1 MNPQPITLLGRH
13 VRLEPLTQAHA
24 ADLLAV
30 LTNDPSIWQWMP
42 SDTPDTLRT
51 MEAFLTSEL
60 AAQEAGQILLF
71 TQIEQTSGKVVG
83 STKYLNISRRDR
95 GLEIGGTWI
104 GKPWQRTAINT
115 EAKYLL
121 LRHAFEDLGAVR
133 VQLKTDG
140 RNLQSQTAIERL
152 GARFEGVL
160 RKHMLVRDGFIRDT
174 VMYSIID
181 SEWPQRKAELEEKMT
196 RSATCAP
203 PASPPTSKTPGPP
216 YDPSRP
222 VP

>member
-1 MNPQPITLLGRH
+1 
-13 VRLEPLTQAHA
+13 
-24 ADLLAV
+24 
-30 LTNDPSIWQWMP
+30 
-42 SDTPDTLRT
+42 
-51 MEAFLTSEL
+51 
-60 AAQEAGQILLF
+60 
-71 TQIEQTSGKVVG
+71 
-83 STKYLNISRRDR
+83 ISRRDR

-140 RNLQSQTAIERL
+140 RNLQSQAAIGRL
-152 GARFEGVL
+152 GARFEGGL

-181 SEWPQRKAELEEKMT
+181 WEWPARKTELEAKMT
-196 RSATCAP
+196 QTATCAP